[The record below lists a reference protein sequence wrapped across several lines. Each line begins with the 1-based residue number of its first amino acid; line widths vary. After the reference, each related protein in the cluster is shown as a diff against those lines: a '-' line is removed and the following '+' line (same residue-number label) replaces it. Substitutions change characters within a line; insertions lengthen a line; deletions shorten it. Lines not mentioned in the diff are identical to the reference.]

1 MRQGMAVKKATNK
14 TINTGKKKKT
24 AARAKKGDAYEFSSI
39 NLKLSSSE
47 VYGVAIKSEIE
58 ATEAYSRLCDRV
70 KNEIL
75 RMKLKFLI
83 SEEKKHR
90 RILERLFSQR
100 FPEEELKIAER
111 SFLPPIKITKTKRF
125 SVLDLFKLALK
136 AEKISEEFYR
146 EAGERAE
153 DKESKRVLGYL
164 VRVERSHYFIIKSE
178 IDMLDRFPDY
188 YKVEDFHLGQ
198 DMFHVGP

>member
-1 MRQGMAVKKATNK
+1 MAIKKATNK
-14 TINTGKKKKT
+14 TMKTGKKKRT
-24 AARAKKGDAYEFSSI
+24 VIRAKKGDAYEFSNI
-39 NLKLSSSE
+39 NIKLSPSE
-47 VYGVAIKSEIE
+47 VFGVAIKSEIE
-58 ATEAYSRLCDRV
+58 ATEAYSKLYEKV

-100 FPEEELKIAER
+100 FPEEELKIAEK
-111 SFLPPIKITKTKRF
+111 SFLPPIKVFLAKKL

-136 AEKISEEFYR
+136 AEKMSEEFYR

>member
-1 MRQGMAVKKATNK
+1 MAAKKTGKK
-14 TINTGKKKKT
+14 TINSSKKKKT
-24 AARAKKGDAYEFSSI
+24 AAGAKKSDAYEFRSI
-39 NLKLSSSE
+39 NLKLSPTE
-47 VYGVAIKSEIE
+47 VFGVAIKSEIQ
-58 ATEAYSRLCDRV
+58 ATAAYSDLYEKV

-100 FPEEELKIAER
+100 FPGEKLEIPEK
-111 SFLPPIKITKTKRF
+111 SFLPPIRVTKAKKI

-136 AEKISEEFYR
+136 DEKISENFYK
-146 EAGERAE
+146 EAGEQAE
-153 DKESKRVLGYL
+153 DRESKRVLGYL